1 MKTLEEVDNFGSI
14 DADNDP
20 LLFSCFEDH
29 EAYRHVRDLSRF
41 LVIGRKGSG
50 KTAIFK
56 QMLALK
62 EHNTF
67 CFGHTFADY
76 PWHHHQLQAQ
86 IGVPEFDRYTQSWKY
101 LSLLSLAKLIL
112 NQDQGLPYDEESMN
126 LMASVERFIIDSY
139 GSRDPDVT
147 QFFTPSKALKLK
159 PHFELDWKILKA
171 GISPEYLPVK
181 ELPTIVQDVTRTL
194 SRSLIR
200 CLHPEH
206 TYFICFDQL
215 DLGLDLETN
224 DYKNR
229 LIGLLLAARDLN
241 LAARPD
247 GKSLLIVVFLR
258 DDIYD
263 ALQFEDKNKL
273 TENSVS
279 RIEWDTASTVHTLK
293 SLMEKRFDVL
303 LASNDQEHVA
313 WEDVVDETAEM
324 SGHQTK
330 YRHLIDR
337 TYLRPRDM
345 IRICNATLQQ
355 YKQRRVKTPDSQQ
368 KIVNADVINARGDY
382 SDYLL
387 RELDDEIH
395 KHVPDYKMY
404 IALLRSLGIQSF
416 EREKFVEMC
425 KAKPEF
431 TAGSAEGD
439 ILAALY
445 RFSIIGFYRAGGKG
459 LGGAEWVFRYREP
472 GTAFDV
478 NASKFRVH
486 TGLLDVLGLKK
497 FTWGSGGDE
506 VPIPE
511 EGGGTAT

>member
-1 MKTLEEVDNFGSI
+1 M

-41 LVIGRKGSG
+41 LVLGRKGSG

-56 QMLALK
+56 RMLSLK
-62 EHNTF
+62 EHDLF

-86 IGVPEFDRYTQSWKY
+86 IGIPEFTRYTQSWKY
-101 LSLLSLAKLIL
+101 LVLLSLAKLTL
-112 NQDQGLPYDEESMN
+112 NQDEGIPFDDDSMN
-126 LMASVERFIIDSY
+126 LMASIERFVIDSY

-159 PHFELDWKILKA
+159 PHFELDWKMLKA
-171 GISPEYLPVK
+171 GISPEYVPVV
-181 ELPTIVQDVTRTL
+181 ELPTIVQDVTHTL
-194 SRSLIR
+194 SRYLIR

-215 DLGLDLETN
+215 DLGLELDTQ
-224 DYKNR
+224 DYRNR
-229 LIGLLLAARDLN
+229 LIGLLIAARDLN
-241 LAARPD
+241 LGAQSE
-247 GKSLLIVVFLR
+247 GKKLMIVVFLR

-273 TENSVS
+273 TENSAS
-279 RIEWDTASTVHTLK
+279 RIEWDTPNTTHTLK
-293 SLMEKRFDVL
+293 SLMEKRFCEL
-303 LASNDQEHVA
+303 LASNDQEHVT
-313 WEDVVDETAEM
+313 WDDVFDETVEM

-330 YRHLIDR
+330 YRHLVDR

-355 YKQRRVKTPDSQQ
+355 YKQRKAKAADGQE
-368 KIVNADVINARGDY
+368 KIINTDVINARADY
-382 SDYLL
+382 SEYLL

-395 KHVPDYKMY
+395 KHVPKYKMY
-404 IALLRSLGIQSF
+404 MELLRSLGVQSF
-416 EREKFVEMC
+416 EKQKFIEMC

-431 TAGSAEGD
+431 TAESSSED

-459 LGGAEWVFRYREP
+459 LGGAEWVFRYKEP

-497 FTWGSGGDE
+497 FTWGAGLGEEAIAKPFAPE
-506 VPIPE
+506 VE
-511 EGGGTAT
+511 

>member
-1 MKTLEEVDNFGSI
+1 MKMLEEVESFGSI

-41 LVIGRKGSG
+41 LVLGRKGSG

-56 QMLALK
+56 QLLTLR
-62 EHNTF
+62 EPDTF

-86 IGVPEFDRYTQSWKY
+86 VGIPEFNRYTQSWKY
-101 LSLLSLAKLIL
+101 LILLSLAKLIL
-112 NQDQGLPYDEESMN
+112 NQDQGIPFDNESMN
-126 LMASVERFIIDSY
+126 LMVNVERFIIDSY

-159 PHFELDWKILKA
+159 PHFQLDWKILNA
-171 GISPEYLPVK
+171 GISPEYVPVK
-181 ELPTIVQDVTRTL
+181 ELPTIVQDVTHTL
-194 SRSLIR
+194 SRYLMR

-215 DLGLDLETN
+215 DLGLDLETQ
-224 DYKNR
+224 DYRNR

-241 LAARPD
+241 LAAQSI
-247 GKSLLIVVFLR
+247 GKKLLIVVFLR

-273 TENSVS
+273 TENSAS
-279 RIEWDTASTVHTLK
+279 RIEWDTANTIHTLRA
-293 SLMEKRFDVL
+293 LMEKRFDVVL
-303 LASNDQEHVA
+303 GSKNQEHVA
-313 WEDVVDETAEM
+313 WDSVFDETVEM
-324 SGHQTK
+324 SGHQSK
-330 YRHLIDR
+330 YRHLVDR

-355 YKQRRVKTPDSQQ
+355 YKKRKASGQDGHD
-368 KIVNADVINARGDY
+368 KIINTDVINARADY
-382 SDYLL
+382 GEYLL

-395 KHVPDYKMY
+395 KHVPNYKMY
-404 IALLRSLGIQSF
+404 IELLRSLGVQSF
-416 EREKFVEMC
+416 ERQRFVEMC
-425 KAKPEF
+425 NSKPQF
-431 TAGSAEGD
+431 TAGSSPGD

-445 RFSIIGFYRAGGKG
+445 RFSVIGFYRAGGKG
-459 LGGAEWVFRYREP
+459 LGGAEWIYRYKEP

-497 FTWGSGGDE
+497 FTWG
-506 VPIPE
+506 
-511 EGGGTAT
+511 GGGEEEESAAVPG